1 MSSTSGSK
9 TIRALCRNLPLF
21 GLLVALSAC
30 IPPQDKK
37 IEGVRIDLNDPV
49 NHLIYNHQN
58 ARNTDS
64 LIYYL
69 DSENPSY
76 RYLAARALGSFP
88 EISEAAIDQLSKL
101 LKEDDELIRTAAAYA
116 LGQSGA
122 PRAADSLT
130 LAFDGSGVYR
140 AFNGTLLAAVGKTGD
155 QRSQEFISNISTY
168 TNQDTLLTAGQ
179 AWSLFYFARR
189 ELQSPAGDAKML
201 ALMLDDSAPGEIR
214 RPAAWYLQRF
224 AVRVDTSSEE
234 QLRQVL
240 RNEQD
245 PDVLMGTVR
254 TLGRAGNSAD
264 RVALLRAL
272 RAQQDWRVRTE
283 ILRALSRFEYSSVRE
298 PVVETLSDKHP
309 LVRRTAAEFLRDN
322 GQDADATFYR
332 QLARDSSKSDVRYV
346 LYAAAQRHLPLYFTD
361 YRGFL
366 NYDLQEAYTKTSDA
380 FERAEILSAL
390 AEYPWNYRNI
400 YELYQQSDQPT
411 VRSAAA
417 AALKTIS
424 NREDFNLFFKK
435 SSRRVRYDLSVY
447 FREMIYGLELG
458 PASAAAEALA
468 EIPMVYRP
476 FYPELDW
483 MSTALMSFKLPRD
496 VEAYN
501 AVDAA
506 RALLAEEEVPEPT
519 AAETTAKPIDW
530 NLIGTDGG
538 KEVVIRTKAG
548 RIVLKLWPD
557 VAPATVSSFLEL
569 VKEGYYDGKV
579 FHRVVPNFVAQGGG
593 LLGNGFGAEE
603 FSIRT
608 ETPGVRWDRAGLIGM
623 ASSGKDTEDVQFFL
637 THRATPHLD
646 GNYTIFGAVLEG
658 QETVDQLTVGSK
670 MESITLR

>member
-1 MSSTSGSK
+1 MSSIIGSS
-9 TIRALCRNLPLF
+9 TIRTLCRSLPLF

-37 IEGVRIDLNDPV
+37 IEGVRVDLNDPI

-58 ARNTDS
+58 ARNSDS

-69 DSENPSY
+69 SSDNPSY
-76 RYLAARALGSFP
+76 RYLAARAFGSFP
-88 EISEAAIDQLSKL
+88 EISDVALDGLCGL
-101 LKEDDELIRTAAAYA
+101 LDEDNELIRTAAAYA

-122 PRAADSLT
+122 PRAADSLSR
-130 LAFDGSGVYR
+130 AFDGGGTYR
-140 AFNGTLLAAVGKTGD
+140 AYNGTLLAAVGKTGD
-155 QRSQEFISNISTY
+155 QQSQEFISGISTY
-168 TNQDTLLTAGQ
+168 TNQDTLLIAGQ

-201 ALMLDDSAPGEIR
+201 ALMLDGAAPYEVR
-214 RPAAWYLQRF
+214 RPAAWFLQRF
-224 AVRVDTSSEE
+224 AVKVDSSSDE

-240 RNEQD
+240 RTEQD

-254 TLGRAGNSAD
+254 TLGRGGKPAD

-272 RAQQDWRVRTE
+272 RAQPDWRVRTE
-283 ILRALSRFEYSSVRE
+283 ILRALSSFDYSSVRE
-298 PVVETLSDKHP
+298 PIVERLSDEHP
-309 LVRRTAAEFLRDN
+309 LVRRSAAEFLRDN

-332 QLARDSSKSDVRYV
+332 QLARDSLKPDVRYV

-366 NYDLQEAYTKTSDA
+366 NYDLQEAFTKTTDA
-380 FERAEILSAL
+380 FERAEILVAL

-400 YELYQQSDQPT
+400 YELYQQSNQPT

-417 AALKTIS
+417 GALQTIS
-424 NREDFNLFFKK
+424 NREGFNVFFKK
-435 SSRRVRYDLSVY
+435 SSRRVRYDLSIY
-447 FREMIYGLELG
+447 FREMIYGLEVG
-458 PASAAAEALA
+458 PATSAANALA
-468 EIPMVYRP
+468 QKATIYRP
-476 FYPELDW
+476 FYPEIDW
-483 MSTALMSFKLPRD
+483 MSTSLMGFQLPRD
-496 VEAYN
+496 IEAYQ

-506 RALLAEEEVPEPT
+506 RAALAGEEAPGPNQ
-519 AAETTAKPIDW
+519 AKAPAKPIDW
-530 NLIGTDGG
+530 KLIGTDAG
-538 KEVVIRTKAG
+538 KEVVIRTEAG

-557 VAPATVSSFLEL
+557 IAPATVSSFLEL
-569 VKEGYYDGKV
+569 VKKGYYDGKL

-593 LLGNGFGAEE
+593 LQGDGFGAED
-603 FSIRT
+603 FRIRT

-646 GNYTIFGAVLEG
+646 GDYTIFGAVVEG
-658 QETVDQLTVGSK
+658 QEVVDQLIVGSI